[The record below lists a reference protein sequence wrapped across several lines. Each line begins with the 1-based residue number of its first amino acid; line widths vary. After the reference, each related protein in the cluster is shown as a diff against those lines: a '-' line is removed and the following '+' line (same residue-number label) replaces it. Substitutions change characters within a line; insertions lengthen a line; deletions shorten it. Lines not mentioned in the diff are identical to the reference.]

1 MAKAVQLVTA
11 VPGPQSQALLA
22 RRQQAVPRGLA
33 TSVPVVVASARGAT
47 LTDVDGNVYLDFAGG
62 VGCLNVGSAHPEVV
76 EAIRAQTERF
86 IHTAAALAMY
96 EEYVRVAEELVRIS
110 PVSGSKR
117 ALLVN
122 SGSEAIENA
131 VKIARR
137 YTDRPAI
144 VSFRTAFHGRTLLAM
159 SLSANANQKRGFGPF
174 APEIYRA
181 DYPYPYRSAHDG
193 DDACGEAAFAEF
205 VKTVDDEIGPSQIAA
220 VLIELVQGEGGF
232 IVPPANFV
240 RAIRDYCTRHDIM
253 LAVDEIQTGLCRT
266 GRMFACGHFGLEP
279 DLVAVGKSL
288 AAGLPLAAV
297 VGRAEVMDAAEVGG
311 LGGTYMGNP
320 VACAAALRVMELL
333 EREKYAEKAQR
344 IGATLLG
351 RFRAFRDKYA
361 VVGDVR
367 GLGAMMAL
375 ELVKNRTTKVPA
387 TETAA
392 EIQRYCYTH
401 GLVIARAGIRQNV
414 VRFLGPLVLT
424 DEELDEGLDI
434 LEKAIDVSSR

>member
-1 MAKAVQLVTA
+1 MPQAVQLVTA
-11 VPGPQSQALLA
+11 VPGPQSQAVLA
-22 RRQQAVPRGLA
+22 RKQQAVPRGLA
-33 TSVPVVVASARGAT
+33 TNIPVVVASARGAT

-62 VGCLNVGSAHPEVV
+62 VGCLNVGSTHPEVV
-76 EAIRAQTERF
+76 EAIRIQSERL
-86 IHTAAALAMY
+86 IHTAAALAMN
-96 EEYVRVAEELVRIS
+96 EEYVRVAEELARIS
-110 PVSGSKR
+110 PLSGSKR

-137 YTDRPAI
+137 YTGRSAI
-144 VSFRTAFHGRTLLAM
+144 VTFRNAFHGRTLLAM
-159 SLSANANQKRGFGPF
+159 SLSANANQKYGFGPF

-181 DYPYPYRSAHDG
+181 DYPYPYRSAHDS
-193 DDACGEAAFAEF
+193 DDSCGEAAFAKF
-205 VKTVDDEIGPSQIAA
+205 VNTVDDEIGPSQIAA
-220 VLIELVQGEGGF
+220 VVLELVQGEGGF

-240 RAIRDYCTRHDIM
+240 HAIRDCCTRNDI
-253 LAVDEIQTGLCRT
+253 LLVVDEIQTGFCRT
-266 GRMFACGHFGLEP
+266 GRMFACGHFDLEP

-320 VACAAALRVMELL
+320 VACAAALCVIELL
-333 EREKYAEKAQR
+333 EREKFAEKAQR
-344 IGATLLG
+344 IGATLLA
-351 RFRAFRDKYA
+351 RFLAFEDKYA

-367 GLGAMMAL
+367 GLGAMMAF
-375 ELVKNRTTKVPA
+375 ELVKNRATKVPA
-387 TETAA
+387 TEEAA

-401 GLVIARAGIRQNV
+401 GLVIARAGMQQNV

-424 DEELDEGLDI
+424 DGELDEGLDI
-434 LEKAIDVSSR
+434 LEEAIDVSSR